1 MKVVWVSI
9 DHEAEAFNDYFLNLV
24 DNLKMDN
31 VNTDL
36 AISLLKR
43 WFANEYSD
51 MIVIPITE
59 SELICT
65 VASIKNKNSSGYDGV
80 SNKILRLCGQF
91 LSKTT
96 CLYFEFIFNAWYLS
110 KSFKIFYH

>member
-1 MKVVWVSI
+1 
-9 DHEAEAFNDYFLNLV
+9 
-24 DNLKMDN
+24 MDN

-36 AISLLKR
+36 AISLLER
-43 WFANEYSD
+43 RFAYEYSN
-51 MIVIPITE
+51 MVVIPITE

-65 VASIKNKNSSGYDGV
+65 VASIKNKNKNSSGYDGV

-96 CLYFEFIFNAWYLS
+96 CLYFEFIVNAWYLS
-110 KSFKIFYH
+110 KSFKIFYY